1 MGILWDFV
9 KIFKKNFYTKKSV
22 LEKRKKLKNLIENVK
37 NLKIKTLRKEI

>member
-9 KIFKKNFYTKKSV
+9 KIFKKKFYTKKSV